1 MNFMAK
7 GWEVSGEYR
16 QVPHLSCIGEFYG
29 EGVGEVLQKS
39 WASLEIRHNLCWYSL
54 QLEVPGTPLALHLW
68 RCGARSPCILFQ
80 LGTHLLDIC
89 ALEHSLL

>member
-39 WASLEIRHNLCWYSL
+39 WAFFGDTAQSVLV
-54 QLEVPGTPLALHLW
+54 QLA
-68 RCGARSPCILFQ
+68 A
-80 LGTHLLDIC
+80 
-89 ALEHSLL
+89 